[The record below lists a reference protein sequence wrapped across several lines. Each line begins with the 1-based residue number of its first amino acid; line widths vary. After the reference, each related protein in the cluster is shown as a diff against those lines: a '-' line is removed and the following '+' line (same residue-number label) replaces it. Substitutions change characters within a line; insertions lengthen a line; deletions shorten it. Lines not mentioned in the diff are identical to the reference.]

1 MGREALDAAVVL
13 DPRRGDLSKKSGGL
27 RLFVFTSLGVL
38 QGLSQDPDAPG
49 LFQLHDALENA
60 ADGAQGPE
68 GVDPDLADVDADLDQ
83 DSNPAVLG
91 DESAQVVAL
100 QRQGG
105 DDVDGRSE
113 AGLGFG
119 GRKGFNAQLKQI
131 N

>member
-1 MGREALDAAVVL
+1 MQTLEREWEPFLVHFY
-13 DPRRGDLSKKSGGL
+13 S
-27 RLFVFTSLGVL
+27 TT
-38 QGLSQDPDAPG
+38 
-49 LFQLHDALENA
+49 
-60 ADGAQGPE
+60 
-68 GVDPDLADVDADLDQ
+68 LDQ